1 MVTST
6 VVSGDDWFQSDSTG
20 LLTDLYEITM
30 AACYFEQSMS
40 QPATFSLFV
49 RNLPPNRSFLLSA
62 GLAEALDY
70 LENLRFG
77 RESVDYLRGT
87 RRFRND
93 FLNHLADLSFSGDV
107 MAVPEGTVVFPNEP
121 LLEVTAPIMEA
132 QLAETYLMNAIQL
145 GTLLASKAARI
156 RFAARDKTVMDF
168 ASRRAHG
175 RDAALK
181 VARSSYLA
189 GCDATSNVLAGKEY
203 GIPIEGTLAHSFVQS
218 FEEEIEAFRAFARV
232 FPSNTVLLIDTYD
245 TLEGARRAVTVGQ
258 EMAGRG
264 AKLRGV
270 RLDSGDMVP
279 LSKEVRRILDEGGL
293 PDAKIYASGS
303 LNEYRIEEALAAG
316 APIDGFGV
324 GSHLGVSYDAPVL
337 DIVYKL
343 VEYDHRPVVKL
354 SQDKQTLAGRKQVF
368 RRYADSGEMVE
379 DVIALRD
386 EKLDGM
392 EPLLVPVMKRGE
404 RVARPPKLEQIR
416 EHAAENLARL
426 PVSLRGLREVSPYPV
441 RQSEAVRGLQS
452 KLVESHGGMV
462 SR

>member
-1 MVTST
+1 
-6 VVSGDDWFQSDSTG
+6 VSGDDWFRSDNTG

-30 AACYFEQSMS
+30 AACYFEQRMS

-62 GLAEALDY
+62 GLEEVLSY

-77 RESVDYLRGT
+77 PEAIGYLRDTG
-87 RRFRND
+87 RFEAD
-93 FLNHLADLSFSGDV
+93 FLEHLADLRFSGEV
-107 MAVPEGTVVFPNEP
+107 MAMPEGSIVFPNEP

-145 GTLLASKAARI
+145 GTLIASKAARI
-156 RFAARDKTVMDF
+156 RFASRDRTIMDF
-168 ASRRAHG
+168 ASRRAQG

-181 VARSSYLA
+181 VARSSYIG
-189 GCDATSNVLAGKEY
+189 GCNATSNVLAGKEF
-203 GIPIEGTLAHSFVQS
+203 GIPIEGTLAHSFVQA

-232 FPSNTVLLIDTYD
+232 FPTNTVLLIDTYD
-245 TLEGARRAVTVGQ
+245 TIEGARRAVTVGQ
-258 EMAGRG
+258 EMARRG

-270 RLDSGDMVP
+270 RLDSGDMAP

-343 VEYDHRPVVKL
+343 VEYGHRPVLKL
-354 SQDKQTLAGRKQVF
+354 SQEKQTLAGAKQVF
-368 RRYADSGEMVE
+368 RRYASSGEMVE
-379 DVIALRD
+379 DTIALRE

-392 EPLLVPVMKRGE
+392 EPLLVPVMERGKRIGLS
-404 RVARPPKLEQIR
+404 PTLEQIR
-416 EHAAENLARL
+416 ERAAENLARL
-426 PVSLRGLREVSPYPV
+426 PESLKTLREVNLYPV
-441 RQSEAVRGLQS
+441 RQSDAVRDLQS
-452 KLVESHGGMV
+452 KLVDSQGGV
-462 SR
+462 VRR

>member
-1 MVTST
+1 M
-6 VVSGDDWFQSDSTG
+6 SGDDWFQSDSTG
-20 LLTDLYEITM
+20 LLTDLYEVTM
-30 AACYFEQSMS
+30 AACYFEQQMG
-40 QPATFSLFV
+40 QRATFSLFV

-62 GLAEALDY
+62 GLEEALDY

-77 RESVDYLRGT
+77 RESLEYLRGT
-87 RRFRND
+87 RRFQDD
-93 FLNHLADLSFSGDV
+93 FLNHLADLSFTGDV
-107 MAVPEGTVVFPNEP
+107 MAVTEGTVVFPNEP

-132 QLAETYLMNAIQL
+132 QLAETYLMNALQL

-156 RFAARDKTVMDF
+156 RSAAGDKTVMDF

-181 VARSSYLA
+181 VARSSYIA

-218 FEEEIEAFRAFARV
+218 FEEEIEAFRTFARV

-245 TLEGARRAVTVGQ
+245 TLEGACRAVTVGQ
-258 EMAGRG
+258 EMAQQG
-264 AKLRGV
+264 ARLRGV
-270 RLDSGDMVP
+270 RLDSGDMVR

-293 PDAKIYASGS
+293 PDVKIYASGS

-343 VEYDHRPVVKL
+343 VEYDQRPVLKL
-354 SQDKQTLAGRKQVF
+354 SQDKETLAGPKQIF

-379 DVIALRD
+379 DVIALRK

-392 EPLLVPVMKRGE
+392 EPLLTPVMERGKRI
-404 RVARPPKLEQIR
+404 APPLRLEQIR
-416 EHAAENLARL
+416 EHAASNLARL
-426 PVSLRGLREVSPYPV
+426 PSLLRGLREVSPYPV

-452 KLVESHGGMV
+452 KLVESHGV

>member
-6 VVSGDDWFQSDSTG
+6 VVSGDDWFRSDSTG

-77 RESVDYLRGT
+77 RESIDYLRGT
-87 RRFRND
+87 RQFRND
-93 FLNHLADLSFSGDV
+93 FLDHLADLSFSGDV

-132 QLAETYLMNAIQL
+132 QLAETYLMNAMQL

-156 RFAARDKTVMDF
+156 RFAACDKTVMDF

-203 GIPIEGTLAHSFVQS
+203 GIPIEGTLAHSFIQS

-279 LSKEVRRILDEGGL
+279 LSKEVRQILNEGGL

-386 EKLDGM
+386 EKLEGM
-392 EPLLVPVMKRGE
+392 EPLLVPVMKGGE
-404 RVARPPKLEQIR
+404 RIARPMRLEKIR
-416 EHAAENLARL
+416 KHAAESLSRL
-426 PVSLRGLREVSPYPV
+426 PSSLRALRDVTPYPV
-441 RQSEAVRGLQS
+441 HQSESVRGLQS
-452 KLVESHGGMV
+452 KLVEAHGGLAG
-462 SR
+462 R

>member
-1 MVTST
+1 M
-6 VVSGDDWFQSDSTG
+6 SGDGWFASDNTG

-30 AACYFEQSMS
+30 AACYFEQDMS
-40 QPATFSLFV
+40 RPATFSLFV

-62 GLAEALDY
+62 GLEEALGY

-77 RESVDYLRGT
+77 PEAIGYLHDTG
-87 RRFRND
+87 RFKAD
-93 FLNHLADLSFSGDV
+93 FLEHLAGLRFSGEV
-107 MAVPEGTVVFPNEP
+107 MAMPEGGIVFPNEP

-145 GTLLASKAARI
+145 GTLIASKAARI
-156 RFAARDKTVMDF
+156 RFAAGDRTTMDF
-168 ASRRAHG
+168 ASRRAQG

-181 VARSSYLA
+181 VARSSYIG
-189 GCDATSNVLAGKEY
+189 GCNATSNVLAGKEF
-203 GIPIEGTLAHSFVQS
+203 GIPIEGTLAHSFVQA

-232 FPSNTVLLIDTYD
+232 FPTNTVLLIDTYD
-245 TLEGARRAVTVGQ
+245 TIEGARRAVTVGQ
-258 EMAGRG
+258 EMARRG

-343 VEYDHRPVVKL
+343 VEYGHRPVLKL
-354 SQDKQTLAGRKQVF
+354 SQEKQTLAGAKQVF
-368 RRYADSGEMVE
+368 RRYASSGAMVE
-379 DVIALRD
+379 DAIALRE

-392 EPLLVPVMKRGE
+392 EPLLVPVMERGKRIGLS
-404 RVARPPKLEQIR
+404 PTLEQIR
-416 EHAAENLARL
+416 EHAAENLSRL
-426 PVSLRGLREVSPYPV
+426 PKSLKALREVNLYPV
-441 RQSEAVRGLQS
+441 RQSDAVRDLQS
-452 KLVESHGGMV
+452 KLVDSQGGV
-462 SR
+462 VRR

>member
-1 MVTST
+1 M
-6 VVSGDDWFQSDSTG
+6 SGDDWFQSDSTG

-77 RESVDYLRGT
+77 RESIDYLRGT
-87 RRFRND
+87 GQFRND
-93 FLNHLADLSFSGDV
+93 FLDHLADLSFSGDV

-156 RFAARDKTVMDF
+156 RFAACDKTVMDF

-181 VARSSYLA
+181 VARSSYVA

-368 RRYADSGEMVE
+368 RRYTDSGEMVE

-404 RVARPPKLEQIR
+404 RIARPMRLEKIR
-416 EHAAENLARL
+416 EYAAESLSRL
-426 PVSLRGLREVSPYPV
+426 PSSLRALRDVSPYPV
-441 RQSEAVRGLQS
+441 HQSESVRGLQS
-452 KLVESHGGMV
+452 KLVEAHGGLA